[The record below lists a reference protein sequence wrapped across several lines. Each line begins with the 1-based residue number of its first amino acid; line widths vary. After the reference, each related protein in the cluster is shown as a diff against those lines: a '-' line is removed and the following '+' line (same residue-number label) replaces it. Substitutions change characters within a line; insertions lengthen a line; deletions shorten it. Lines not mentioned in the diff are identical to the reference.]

1 MAVREENVARTP
13 ASVKGYATDCG
24 AFLTATTGAGRFRG
38 RKPKTAIVEFPVVS
52 FPQGLPGG
60 CFDRT
65 EIVGA
70 LCFPNPLDKGSAEHF
85 DPIGQPGF
93 AVFQF
98 GGAVEQACLT
108 DLETVAF
115 EQGGIFSDSRVV
127 PGIRALARD
136 TEPAQALLQCGDHV
150 FYVPLAAKLCD
161 ESSAG
166 FERAGDA
173 RHHRF
178 CLGNPVQRGIGKHR
192 VEFLSKL
199 EGARVAN
206 LEPESGKLFARFVDH
221 VRRTVHAHN
230 NGSTCRDFGGKLAC
244 STPDIEN
251 SLTVLR

>member
-13 ASVKGYATDCG
+13 ASVKSYATACG
-24 AFLTATTGAGRFRG
+24 AFLTATTRAGRFRG
-38 RKPKTAIVEFPVVS
+38 RKPKTAIVEFPVVA

-70 LCFPNPLDKGSAEHF
+70 LFSPYPLDEGSAEHF

-93 AVFQF
+93 AVFQS
-98 GGAVEQACLT
+98 GGAVEQGCLT

-136 TEPAQALLQCGDHV
+136 SEPAQALLQCGDHV
-150 FYVPLAAKLCD
+150 FYVPLAA
-161 ESSAG
+161 
-166 FERAGDA
+166 
-173 RHHRF
+173 
-178 CLGNPVQRGIGKHR
+178 KHR

-221 VRRTVHAHN
+221 VRRTVHAHDKR
-230 NGSTCRDFGGKLAC
+230 SARRDFGGKLAC

-251 SLTVLR
+251 SLTVLRGQPLDQSASLFPDERVFGVVEFRVPF